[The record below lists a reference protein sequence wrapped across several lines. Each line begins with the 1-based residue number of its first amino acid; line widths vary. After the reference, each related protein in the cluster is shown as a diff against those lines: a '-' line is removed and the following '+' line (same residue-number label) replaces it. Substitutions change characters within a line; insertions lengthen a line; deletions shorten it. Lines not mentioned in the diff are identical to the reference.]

1 MWNNTSTATPIIDTQ
16 VSRPTTCPIGTSNLK
31 ILFRSF
37 VSPRTTKLRD
47 LCHHT
52 GMKKTNLYDSAFY
65 VRRTWTT
72 FSGTVTKMDHVG
84 PYHEGQEYAVAMQ
97 RKHDM
102 DRAVPATEQIT
113 KWEWVD
119 GVTAIADVVFG

>member
-1 MWNNTSTATPIIDTQ
+1 MTTTPSGTST
-16 VSRPTTCPIGTSNLK
+16 LK
-31 ILFRSF
+31 VFFRSS
-37 VSPRTTKLRD
+37 VSPRTTKIRRM
-47 LCHHT
+47 CHHT
-52 GMKKTNLYDSAFY
+52 GMNKTNLSDSSFY

-72 FSGTVTKMDHVG
+72 FSGTPVKMDHVG
-84 PYHEGQEYAVAMQ
+84 PYHEGQEYTVAMQ

-119 GVTAIADVVFG
+119 GVTAIADIVFGTVPIA

>member
-1 MWNNTSTATPIIDTQ
+1 
-16 VSRPTTCPIGTSNLK
+16 TCPIGTTNLK
-31 ILFRSF
+31 ILFRSS
-37 VSPRTTKLRD
+37 VSPRTTKSWD

-52 GMKKTNLYDSAFY
+52 GMKKTNLYNDSETFY

-72 FSGTVTKMDHVG
+72 FSGTAVKMDHVG

-119 GVTAIADVVFG
+119 GVTAIADLVFATVEIA

>member
-1 MWNNTSTATPIIDTQ
+1 
-16 VSRPTTCPIGTSNLK
+16 
-31 ILFRSF
+31 
-37 VSPRTTKLRD
+37 
-47 LCHHT
+47 
-52 GMKKTNLYDSAFY
+52 MKKTNLSDSSFY

-72 FSGTVTKMDHVG
+72 FSGTPVKMDHVG
-84 PYHEGQEYAVAMQ
+84 PYHGDQEYAVAMQ

-119 GVTAIADVVFG
+119 GVTAIADILFGTVPIA

>member
-1 MWNNTSTATPIIDTQ
+1 M
-16 VSRPTTCPIGTSNLK
+16 
-31 ILFRSF
+31 
-37 VSPRTTKLRD
+37 
-47 LCHHT
+47 
-52 GMKKTNLYDSAFY
+52 GMKKTNLYESAFY

>member
-1 MWNNTSTATPIIDTQ
+1 MTVGEVAHEMGTVPQIMYC
-16 VSRPTTCPIGTSNLK
+16 RPMN
-31 ILFRSF
+31 
-37 VSPRTTKLRD
+37 
-47 LCHHT
+47 
-52 GMKKTNLYDSAFY
+52 KTHMYESAFY

-84 PYHEGQEYAVAMQ
+84 PYGEDQEYAVALQ

-102 DRAVPATEQIT
+102 DRQVPATEQIT

-119 GVTAIADVVFG
+119 GVTAIADVVFS

>member
-1 MWNNTSTATPIIDTQ
+1 MVKKSCDGQRGGTAPVEIPPI
-16 VSRPTTCPIGTSNLK
+16 
-31 ILFRSF
+31 
-37 VSPRTTKLRD
+37 
-47 LCHHT
+47 LCNHT
-52 GMKKTNLYDSAFY
+52 GMKKTNLYESSFY
-65 VRRTWTT
+65 IRRTWTT

-84 PYHEGQEYAVAMQ
+84 PYGEDQEYAVALQ

>member
-1 MWNNTSTATPIIDTQ
+1 MILPI
-16 VSRPTTCPIGTSNLK
+16 P
-31 ILFRSF
+31 
-37 VSPRTTKLRD
+37 
-47 LCHHT
+47 CHHT
-52 GMKKTNLYDSAFY
+52 CMNKTQMNESSFY

-72 FSGTVTKMDHVG
+72 FSGTVVKMDHVG

-119 GVTAIADVVFG
+119 GCLLYTSPSPRDRQKSRMPSSA